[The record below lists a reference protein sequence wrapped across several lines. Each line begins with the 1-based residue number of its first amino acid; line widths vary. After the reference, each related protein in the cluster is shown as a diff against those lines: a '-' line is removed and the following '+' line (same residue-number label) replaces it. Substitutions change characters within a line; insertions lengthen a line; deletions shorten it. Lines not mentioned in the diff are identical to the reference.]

1 MVANATAFQAG
12 GALPRII
19 SSIQHVRRNSR
30 VSTESGEMLFAIKDC
45 NRIVLLSITY
55 CIGEGMSVKSV
66 QFTVAAHIMAA
77 LGYFHGKETSSA
89 TLADSVNA
97 DPTFVRKSLSK
108 LSKAGLVVTKRGKS
122 GASVLAR
129 PPRQIT
135 LLDIYRASAAPPAFA
150 IHSYPI
156 EKRCPVSCHL
166 KECMSE
172 LLSQAQNSF
181 ERSLAKITLADLV
194 GQIRHKTH

>member
-1 MVANATAFQAG
+1 
-12 GALPRII
+12 
-19 SSIQHVRRNSR
+19 
-30 VSTESGEMLFAIKDC
+30 
-45 NRIVLLSITY
+45 
-55 CIGEGMSVKSV
+55 MSVKSV
-66 QFTVAAHIMAA
+66 QFAVAAHIMAA
-77 LGYFHGKETSSA
+77 LGYKQGEEISSA
-89 TLADSVNA
+89 TLAESVNA

-122 GASVLAR
+122 GASMLSR
-129 PPRQIT
+129 SPRQIT

-150 IHSYPI
+150 IHSYPV